1 VVGRDRWLECLEP
14 AMPDSVDSLV
24 PRGYFRSVPKG
35 WVVVRKAAVR
45 KVVGVADR
53 TAVVQGVVVQRA
65 VVQEVVV
72 QEVVVRTVVVPRGWV
87 VVRRAVVQ
95 TAAVLVVRRVVGQKA
110 VALVQRNCH
119 FGLVRTGGDADDV
132 HRKVVVLV
140 QKVVVLVQRVAVR
153 TGWRHHSDSA
163 RMVADPTESFR
174 SRADRFAELHW
185 AQFVAAADQIQS

>member
-1 VVGRDRWLECLEP
+1 MVGRDRWLECLEP

-45 KVVGVADR
+45 MAADR
-53 TAVVQGVVVQRA
+53 TAVVQRA
-65 VVQEVVV
+65 VV
-72 QEVVVRTVVVPRGWV
+72 QEVVVRTVVVPKDWV

-119 FGLVRTGGDADDV
+119 FGLVRTGDDADAV

-153 TGWRHHSDSA
+153 TGWRHHSDSV